1 MRANAGRV
9 MLQDTALFS
18 VAHNCKVS
26 DNVQYVPDSVQYVPE
41 KHIAYF
47 DLYLVQVCLKDTQA
61 KLRRAGCHQ
70 YKVRPAV
77 TQQNTRVAQRD

>member
-1 MRANAGRV
+1 

-26 DNVQYVPDSVQYVPE
+26 DNVQYVPDSVQYVPDSVQYVPE